1 MADVTLARESD
12 RDHVAHLRV
21 DVDEMNRL
29 TAPRLRAVRD
39 RVRAVPDDVSVLT
52 LAAAGDLPDA
62 RGLAA
67 GLDLRAAV
75 EFSVADA
82 RDLFSTLHE
91 TVEAVRNL
99 DAVTV
104 CCCGTYTIGAG
115 LELAL
120 AADFRVATAEA
131 ALGLPEVDVGIPTV
145 LHGSL
150 LPLFVGY
157 GDAAELVFL
166 GEPFSGTRAA
176 EAGLVHE
183 APPAEAY
190 AGTVESYVDA
200 LAAKSPP
207 VLRHQKRVV
216 RTWRSNGLEAAAL
229 ASVGRGLACFAEPD
243 REEAMR
249 AFLEDRE
256 PVWAHE
262 RERERDAE

>member
-1 MADVTLARESD
+1 MSDVTLERDPD
-12 RDHVAHLRV
+12 RPHVAHLRV

-29 TAPRLRAVRD
+29 TAPRLTAIRD
-39 RVRAVPDDVSVLT
+39 RVVAVPDGVSVLT
-52 LAAAGDLPDA
+52 VAAAGPLADA

-75 EFSVADA
+75 DFSVDDA
-82 RDLFSTLHE
+82 RELFDRLHE
-91 TVEAVRNL
+91 TVTALRAL

-104 CCCGTYTIGAG
+104 CCCGGYTVGAG

-145 LHGSL
+145 LYGSL

-166 GEPFSGTRAA
+166 GDPFPGSRAA

-183 APPAEAY
+183 APPADEY

-216 RTWRSNGLEAAAL
+216 RTWRSNGLEAAARG
-229 ASVGRGLACFAEPD
+229 SVGQGLACFAEPD

-262 RERERDAE
+262 RARDDG

>member
-1 MADVTLARESD
+1 VPDVTLD
-12 RDHVAHLRV
+12 RDPDRPHVAHLRV

-29 TAPRLRAVRD
+29 TAPRLTAIRD
-39 RVRAVPDDVSVLT
+39 RILAVPDGVSVLT
-52 LAAAGDLPDA
+52 VAAAGDLADA

-75 EFSVADA
+75 EFSLGDA
-82 RDLFSTLHE
+82 RELFETLHE
-91 TVEAVRNL
+91 TVTALRDL

-104 CCCGTYTIGAG
+104 CCCGSYTIGAG

-120 AADFRVATAEA
+120 GADFRVATAAA
-131 ALGLPEVDVGIPTV
+131 ALGLPEVDVGLPTV
-145 LHGSL
+145 LYGSL

-166 GEPFSGTRAA
+166 GEPFPGTRAA

-183 APPAEAY
+183 APPEEEYAE
-190 AGTVESYVDA
+190 TVGSYVDA

-216 RTWRSNGLEAAAL
+216 RTWRSNGLEAAARESVGQGL
-229 ASVGRGLACFAEPD
+229 ASFAEPD

-249 AFLEDRE
+249 AFIEDRE

-262 RERERDAE
+262 RARDGAKH

>member
-1 MADVTLARESD
+1 MSANVTVERDPE

-21 DVDEMNRL
+21 DVDEMNRI
-29 TAPRLRAVRD
+29 TAPRLDAVRT
-39 RVRAVPDDVSVLT
+39 RVEAVPDGVSVLT
-52 LAAAGDLPDA
+52 LAAAGELSEA

-67 GLDLRAAV
+67 GLDLREAV
-75 EFSVADA
+75 EFSAADA
-82 RDLFSTLHE
+82 HHLFETLHG
-91 TVEAVRNL
+91 TVEAIREL

-104 CCCGTYTIGAG
+104 CCCGAYTIGAG

-120 AADFRVATAEA
+120 AADFRVATAAA
-131 ALGLPEVDVGIPTV
+131 ALGLPEVDVGLPTV

-183 APPAEAY
+183 APPKRDY
-190 AGTVESYVDA
+190 AATVERYVDA

-216 RTWRSNGLEAAAL
+216 RTWRSNGLEAAAP
-229 ASVGRGLACFAEPD
+229 ASIGRGLACFAEPD

-256 PVWAHE
+256 PTWEHE
-262 RERERDAE
+262 RDGED